1 NPSKRRPCFVTGKQ
15 NRANNPP
22 TRAIFPGTFKPMS
35 KAISNSNRSIPHC
48 CIRFLSLRQVAGRP
62 SRASFK
68 GRLLQ
73 AGKPVANAEI
83 FIQNFGAESGSS
95 VWHYF
100 ARTGSEGRFAFTHLP
115 PNRSFSLYATME
127 SLAGQG
133 AVSRRKG
140 QVHADGSTSDFG
152 DLNLDSAFAVEGRVR
167 LSDGQPIP
175 TNSRVRLTR
184 TTKVGLQDG

>member
-1 NPSKRRPCFVTGKQ
+1 
-15 NRANNPP
+15 
-22 TRAIFPGTFKPMS
+22 MS

-48 CIRFLSLRQVAGRP
+48 CIRFLSLRQVAGNRP
-62 SRASFK
+62 SRATFK

-83 FIQNFGAESGSS
+83 LIQNFGAESGSS
-95 VWHYF
+95 VWQYF
-100 ARTGSEGRFAFTHLP
+100 ARTDSEGRFAFTHLP

-140 QVHADGSTSDFG
+140 QVHADGSTSDLR
-152 DLNLDSAFAVEGRVR
+152 DLNLDPAFTVVGR
-167 LSDGQPIP
+167 I
-175 TNSRVRLTR
+175 
-184 TTKVGLQDG
+184 